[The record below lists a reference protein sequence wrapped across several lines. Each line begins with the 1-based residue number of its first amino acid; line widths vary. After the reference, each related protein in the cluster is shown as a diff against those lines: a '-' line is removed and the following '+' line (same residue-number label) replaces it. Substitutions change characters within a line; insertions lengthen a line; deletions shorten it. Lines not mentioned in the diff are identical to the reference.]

1 MIRILLHCV
10 AVGLLAVPLG
20 VRAMPSDLFFSEYVE
35 GSSNNKALE
44 IFNGTGSAID
54 LGVGGYNVQMFANG
68 STSAGLTISL
78 AGTVAPGEVFVLAQ
92 SSAHASILAQA
103 DQTNGAVTWYNGDDA
118 IVLRQGTTILDV
130 IGQIGLDPG
139 TQWGSGLTS
148 TMDNTLRRKAT
159 VLAGD
164 SVGDDAFDPSA
175 QWVGYATDTFDGLGA
190 HSGVTQAIPEPA
202 VPALLLVAL
211 AAMAVRRR
219 RYSPLSK

>member
-1 MIRILLHCV
+1 
-10 AVGLLAVPLG
+10 
-20 VRAMPSDLFFSEYVE
+20 
-35 GSSNNKALE
+35 
-44 IFNGTGSAID
+44 
-54 LGVGGYNVQMFANG
+54 
-68 STSAGLTISL
+68 
-78 AGTVAPGEVFVLAQ
+78 VLAQ

-139 TQWGSGLTS
+139 SQWGSGLAS

-164 SVGDDAFDPSA
+164 SVGADAFDPAA
-175 QWVGYATDTFDGLGA
+175 QWVGYATDTFEGLGA
-190 HSGVTQAIPEPA
+190 HSVVAQAVPEPA

-219 RYSPLSK
+219 YSP